1 LQRSNDATIGLAP
14 LSGEADCEGHI
25 DADWPTL
32 RGDGRSE
39 LTNIP
44 ALGKALLKM
53 IFLRQTKI

>member
-1 LQRSNDATIGLAP
+1 MTRRSASP
-14 LSGEADCEGHI
+14 RSSGEADCEGHI

-39 LTNIP
+39 LTNIA